1 MGKIF
6 TILFIVIFLVS
17 CKSAKVSGT
26 KVAELPGREIIKL
39 NKGAT
44 FDQSVIRA
52 TMSIKYKG
60 KADMPNI
67 IAGLRMVKDSI
78 IWLNF
83 SKLGFPVAKLR
94 LTPYKVEFY
103 EKIGRTSFEGDFKL
117 ISQWLGTD
125 FDFLKI
131 QNLFL
136 GETLLNLEKQKF
148 QVSIVDDKY
157 ELRPKKRNTIFDI
170 LYQIDPSHFKIMK
183 EELRHNEK
191 NQNLTILYKDF
202 DKINQSL
209 FPKGFS
215 ITAVDERQKTVID
228 VNYKNVQ
235 FDVPLKFP
243 FKIPAGYRNIEL
255 E

>member
-6 TILFIVIFLVS
+6 TVLFIVISLVS
-17 CKSAKVSGT
+17 CKSAKVSGAR
-26 KVAELPGREIIKL
+26 VAELPGREIIKL
-39 NKGAT
+39 NQGAA

-52 TMSIKYKG
+52 TMSIRYKG
-60 KADMPNI
+60 KEDMPGI

-94 LTPYKVEFY
+94 ITPDRVEFY

-136 GETLLNLEKQKF
+136 GETLLNLEKQRF
-148 QVSIVDDKY
+148 QVSIVDDRY
-157 ELRPKKRNTIFDI
+157 ELRPNKRNAIFDI
-170 LYQIDPSHFKIMK
+170 LYQIDPGHFKIMK
-183 EELRHNEK
+183 EELSHSEK

-202 DKINQSL
+202 NKINQSL

-215 ITAVDERQKTVID
+215 ITAVAEQQKTVID